1 MDSFAAFTP
10 LHAVS
15 LVVSGLAIAA
25 VVLLGLAARRR
36 GRAAT
41 STRWIAVLGLV
52 NWVVQ
57 TVYYAAVEWHPA
69 GSLPL
74 HFCDIA
80 ALLGP
85 IALLTDRRLLRG
97 ILYFW
102 AFAFTTQALI
112 TPTLTDGPASP
123 AFWLFWCNH
132 AGVIGMATYDVAVR
146 GYRPTRLDLLQII
159 AVSYAYAALVLPLN
173 VVMGWNYGFVG
184 PTQPSTPTVI
194 EWLGPWPERV
204 ALVLFM
210 GTMMLVHVYLPWPL
224 ARWLL
229 TRRQA
234 SVTEVRV

>member
-1 MDSFAAFTP
+1 M
-10 LHAVS
+10 
-15 LVVSGLAIAA
+15 GL
-25 VVLLGLAARRR
+25 LN
-36 GRAAT
+36 
-41 STRWIAVLGLV
+41 WI
-52 NWVVQ
+52 VQ

-85 IALLTDRRLLRG
+85 IALLTGSRPLRA

-112 TPTLTDGPASP
+112 TPTLTDGPTSA
-123 AFWLFWCNH
+123 AYWLFWCNH
-132 AGVIGMATYDVAVR
+132 AGVIGLAAYDVAVLR
-146 GYRPTRLDLLQII
+146 YRPTWADLMQVL
-159 AVSYAYAALVLPLN
+159 AVSYAYAAIVLPLN

-184 PTQPSTPTVI
+184 PSQPSTPTVI

-224 ARWLL
+224 TRWLL
-229 TRRQA
+229 TCRARA
-234 SVTEVRV
+234 GVERLETGTSGLRDLGT